1 MGMIL
6 IVQLGLRSG
15 FVLPHRASS
24 VTEWGFSRLFDPQYS
39 DRVRKYTVKKTTV
52 VKVSLSLG
60 ILDRSPHAKP
70 SPPLR
75 RTPWLAA
82 DA

>member
-6 IVQLGLRSG
+6 IVQLNLRSG
-15 FVLPHRASS
+15 FVLRYRVSS
-24 VTEWGFSRLFDPQYS
+24 MTEWGFTRLFGPQYS
-39 DRVRKYTVKKTTV
+39 DRVRKYMVEKTTAV
-52 VKVSLSLG
+52 SVSLSLG
-60 ILDRSPHAKP
+60 IPDRSPHAKP

-75 RTPWLAA
+75 RTPCIAA